1 VCVKNYASARPIK
14 ERYAK
19 RIFGFLKHGTRGRLA
34 YVQAL
39 CRFVKRSGAYECF
52 NQPQMANT
60 QLIDR

>member
-1 VCVKNYASARPIK
+1 VRVKDYASARSIK

-19 RIFGFLKHGTRGRLA
+19 RVFGFLKHGTRGWLA
-34 YVQAL
+34 YMQGFR
-39 CRFVKRSGAYECF
+39 RFVKRSGAYECF